1 MAVREV
7 HLQQLLGAVVRDRQ
21 GQRIG
26 RLEEVRAEAR
36 GAHLEVV
43 EWHLGSYALFERLS
57 AWRIGRAVLNVLGAA
72 GKAYRVPWDKLDL
85 KDLKRPVLRCPVG
98 DLEVIE

>member
-7 HLQQLLGAVVRDRQ
+7 HLQQLLGALVRDRQ

-26 RLEEVRAEAR
+26 RLEEVRAEPR

-57 AWRIGRAVLNVLGAA
+57 AWRIGRAVLNVFGAA